1 MKKISIKIGKKDAKL
16 RNGKNLKIMIL
27 IGLDHR
33 WWVLRILRILRL
45 RSAGSLRLLVLW
57 SLVLWSYVLR
67 RIRVHGHGWV
77 FQHIVARVALLH
89 IASKSNGAAHASS
102 RHLTVHR
109 GS

>member
-33 WWVLRILRILRL
+33 WVLRILRILRL

-57 SLVLWSYVLR
+57 SLVLRSYVLR

-77 FQHIVARVALLH
+77 FQHIVAGVALLH